1 MAPLVPAALL
11 PPIPAS
17 TVVPGTP
24 HIREELLV
32 LEVLL
37 LAGGI
42 VDGSRINLCMCPVC
56 DAGKMNR

>member
-11 PPIPAS
+11 SPIPAS

-42 VDGSRINLCMCPVC
+42 AEGSRINLCMCPACV
-56 DAGKMNR
+56 AGKMNR